1 MMKKIFIDHLMFEQ
15 MMRMILT
22 WRPALADRDW
32 GAFFDFPLPNFPP
45 FPPFPPFPAYILK
58 SI

>member
-22 WRPALADRDW
+22 WRPALADRD
-32 GAFFDFPLPNFPP
+32 
-45 FPPFPPFPAYILK
+45 
-58 SI
+58 